1 VGRQE
6 LDYGIYVVEQVKLC
20 TLLNK
25 GGQAG
30 TRLWNVHNFT
40 CSTTYIP

>member
-25 GGQAG
+25 GGQRAG
-30 TRLWNVHNFT
+30 RN
-40 CSTTYIP
+40 